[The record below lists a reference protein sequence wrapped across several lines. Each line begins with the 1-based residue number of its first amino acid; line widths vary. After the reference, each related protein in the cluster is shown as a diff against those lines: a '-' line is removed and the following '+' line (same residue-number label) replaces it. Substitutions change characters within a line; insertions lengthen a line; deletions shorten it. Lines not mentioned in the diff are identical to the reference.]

1 MKDLAEERKRLR
13 RMSTN
18 EERLR
23 TEGATFIA
31 GIDEVGRGALA
42 GPVVAAAVVLPEE
55 PFIDGVRD
63 SKKLSPIRREE
74 IFAVIYGIA
83 ISIGVGVID
92 AKVIDKINILQATYL
107 AMRQAVSR
115 LSFTPDYL
123 LIDGFP
129 VPEVEV
135 PQLSLLKGDSRSI
148 SIAAASIIAK
158 VTRDR
163 IMIEEG
169 SAHPYYGFLRH
180 KGYGTKEHYRAIAK
194 YGPCSIHRQS
204 FNLFLHDG

>member
-1 MKDLAEERKRLR
+1 
-13 RMSTN
+13 MSTN

-23 TEGATFIA
+23 IEGSTLIA

-42 GPVVAAAVVLPEE
+42 GPVVAAAVVLPEK

-63 SKKLSPIRREE
+63 SKKLSPAKREK
-74 IFAVIYGIA
+74 IFAVIHSIA
-83 ISIGVGVID
+83 IAIGVGIVD

-107 AMRQAVSR
+107 AMRQAVSQ
-115 LSFTPDYL
+115 LSFIPDYL
-123 LIDGFP
+123 LIDGFQ
-129 VPEVEV
+129 VPEIKI
-135 PQLSLLKGDSRSI
+135 PQLPLLKGDSRSI

-158 VTRDR
+158 ITRDR

-169 SAHPYYGFLRH
+169 SAHPCYGFLRH
-180 KGYGTKEHYRAIAK
+180 KGYGTKEHYKAIAK

-204 FNLFLHDG
+204 FNLFTT